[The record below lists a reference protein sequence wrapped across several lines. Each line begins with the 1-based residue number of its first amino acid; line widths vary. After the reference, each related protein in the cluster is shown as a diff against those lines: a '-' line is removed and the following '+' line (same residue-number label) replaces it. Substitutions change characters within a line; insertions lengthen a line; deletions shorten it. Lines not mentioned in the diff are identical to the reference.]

1 MRQDAEM
8 HRVAYALYSA
18 ELLLVALS
26 SVVLSFVCIVVHVII
41 IVVMAF

>member
-1 MRQDAEM
+1 MQQDAEM